1 LICLNM
7 DMEIIKACDIDNK
20 IENASVAFGVF
31 DGVHLGHKKIIE
43 RMMDTQNTKKTVLT
57 FYNHPEDIINKNKG
71 IKYITTRRQKE
82 EILKNMGV
90 EMIVYIHF
98 TQEVKNTTADDF
110 IKKYML
116 DKFDLKKVTVGFNN
130 RFGKDGKGSG
140 QLLGQMGL
148 AYDYDVEIVDKVCM
162 GNEIIS
168 STTIR
173 KALAEGDI
181 EKANTMLGRAF
192 YVISTVINGKRL
204 GRKLG
209 FPTANLRMPDDLMMP
224 QNGVYLTK
232 TIVQDSEYYSITN
245 VGQNPTF
252 KNHPYRIETFIIDFD
267 ENIYDKEIKV
277 CFLKKIR
284 DEKKFENLD
293 ELKKQ
298 IYNDTNCAKKFISA
312 KMF

>member
-1 LICLNM
+1 M
-7 DMEIIKACDIDNK
+7 DMEIIKVCDITKK
-20 IENASVAFGVF
+20 IKNASIAFGVF

-43 RMMDTQNTKKTVLT
+43 RMMDIKNTKKIVLT
-57 FYNHPEDIINKNKG
+57 FYNHPEDIINKNKT
-71 IKYITTRRQKE
+71 IRYITTRGQKE
-82 EILKNMGV
+82 EILRNMGV

-98 TQEVKNTTADDF
+98 NDEVKNTTADDF

-130 RFGKDGKGSG
+130 RFGKDGQGSG
-140 QLLGQMGL
+140 ELLIQMGKRH
-148 AYDYDVEIVDKVCM
+148 AYDVEIVDKVCLHD
-162 GNEIIS
+162 EIIS

-173 KALAEGDI
+173 KALLDGNI
-181 EKANTMLGRAF
+181 EKANAMLGRAF
-192 YVISTVINGKRL
+192 YVTSTVINGKRL

-209 FPTANLRMPDDLMMP
+209 FPTANLRMPEDLVMP

-232 TIVQDSEYYSITN
+232 TIVHDSEYYSITN

-284 DEKKFENLD
+284 DEKKFESLD

-312 KMF
+312 KIL